1 MTTKQILCMRNLP
14 QGKYVHIICD
24 YQNNLLLNGKR
35 EKKMHDNNTTPLGFY
50 TGMLQ
55 LLSKQ
60 VQIF

>member
-1 MTTKQILCMRNLP
+1 MRNLP